1 LDEYVNI
8 LFMENIYR
16 EEAVIFFGCADND
29 YTGVLGREK

>member
-1 LDEYVNI
+1 
-8 LFMENIYR
+8 MENIHR